1 MTTTPDTATAAAA
14 GDEPVVARGATY
26 YRVTRYLFCLVLL
39 GMGGWFA
46 YDGFVKYPRHNE
58 LHLLHVRDPVKYP
71 QDYPTHKETSIRLQK
86 QLAVALPAA
95 ALAMLAWTLYN
106 SRGAYR
112 LAGDTLSVPGHGDVP
127 LTSITQIDKSLW
139 DRKGIAYI
147 DYVLPA
153 GKKGRLKLDDFV
165 YDRPPTDRI
174 LETVEAKLG
183 VAEGAAPEGSESSE
197 TSETSR

>member
-1 MTTTPDTATAAAA
+1 MTTTTDTTPAAATGA
-14 GDEPVVARGATY
+14 APGDGPIVARGATY

-58 LHLLHVRDPVKYP
+58 LHLLHVRDPERYP
-71 QDYPTHKETSIRLQK
+71 QDYPTHKETSIRVQK
-86 QLAVALPAA
+86 QLAVALPVAA
-95 ALAMLAWTLYN
+95 IAMLAWTLYN

-127 LTSITQIDKSLW
+127 LSSITQIDKSLW

-147 DYVLPA
+147 DYELPA

-183 VAEGAAPEGSESSE
+183 VAEGAAPETTN
-197 TSETSR
+197 TST

>member
-1 MTTTPDTATAAAA
+1 MTTTTDTAPLTASAA

-26 YRVTRYLFCLVLL
+26 YRVTRYLFCLVML

-58 LHLLHVRDPVKYP
+58 LHLLHVRDPATYP
-71 QDYPTHKETSIRLQK
+71 QDYPTHTPTSIRLQK
-86 QLAVALPAA
+86 RLAVVLPVA

-127 LTSITQIDKSLW
+127 LSSITQIDKSLW

-147 DYVLPA
+147 DYELPA

-183 VAEGAAPEGSESSE
+183 VAEGAAPE
-197 TSETSR
+197 TSNTST